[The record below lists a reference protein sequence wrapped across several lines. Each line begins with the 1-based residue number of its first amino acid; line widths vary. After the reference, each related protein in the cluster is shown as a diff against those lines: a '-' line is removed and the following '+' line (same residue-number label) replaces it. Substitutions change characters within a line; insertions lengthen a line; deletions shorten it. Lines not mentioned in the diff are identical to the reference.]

1 MKTHTKTV
9 CTCANPSSRAFGY
22 FFSYGL
28 KSSRLPRPPN
38 CTCPGNV
45 TGSEFSGGYTVN
57 LLLVLFVRNVP
68 FGLQRR
74 VRFHV
79 MPLFEGLYPL
89 PCYRC
94 HYSGCV
100 EFREVVCRV
109 VLCTGHHLWPEP
121 SFCEFMRGPVLIV
134 DTSAQSPSSISLGR
148 SRTSACFPSGFVPG
162 PRFFRSCRPHQ
173 TAHPPTCAR

>member
-1 MKTHTKTV
+1 M
-9 CTCANPSSRAFGY
+9 
-22 FFSYGL
+22 
-28 KSSRLPRPPN
+28 PRDVP
-38 CTCPGNV
+38 
-45 TGSEFSGGYTVN
+45 GSEFSGGYTRQ

-68 FGLQRR
+68 FGLESWVRLR
-74 VRFHV
+74 V
-79 MPLFEGLYPL
+79 PLFEGLYPL

-94 HYSGCV
+94 HYSGSV
-100 EFREVVCRV
+100 ELHEVVCRV

-134 DTSAQSPSSISLGR
+134 DTSAQSPSPIFLCR
-148 SRTSACFPSGFVPG
+148 SPTSACFPSGFVPG